1 MENKNTRGKNLRRHD
16 DSIMFITD
24 QIPNSKIH
32 LVVFISKKPNEIYL
46 RWTEN
51 CYVFYDIGNNITIL
65 DKEEELLLKKI
76 NGNELDTRNYIGKVK
91 DFFIA
96 YTTFPYGLGIQ
107 ILYSTDKKSWFPIGN
122 TIKKWANYKCNNCGK
137 LFETENKKK
146 ECEEM
151 HFNTEEFEKEA
162 KELKDFKVLEALLDD
177 MLEKQDDFLSF
188 STFFEKEYGY
198 FPKEIIK
205 KLEKKIQNDCERDM
219 KTLDEL
225 IDIIDKK
232 DQLINE
238 DSSMNDDLKM
248 KNDSSM
254 NDDLSKT
261 DAQSINDD
269 IKKYLDELDM
279 LIKVIEKSDQLT
291 KKIQENKSKKNEQE
305 MSSDNLFDIFMKTM
319 HSM

>member
-1 MENKNTRGKNLRRHD
+1 MENKNTCAKNRSRYD
-16 DSIMFITD
+16 PIMCITEP
-24 QIPNSKIH
+24 IPNTNIH
-32 LVVFISKKPNEIYL
+32 FVIWKAKKPNEIYL

-51 CYVFYDIGNNITIL
+51 GYVFYNIGDNITIL
-65 DKEEELLLKKI
+65 DKEEELVLKRYHE
-76 NGNELDTRNYIGKVK
+76 NEFGISNDIGKVK
-91 DFFIA
+91 DFFIS
-96 YTTFPYGLGIQ
+96 YIILPRDKGVQL
-107 ILYSTDKKSWFPIGN
+107 LYSTDKISWFSVGN
-122 TIKKWANYKCNNCGK
+122 PIKKWANYKCNNCGK
-137 LFETENKKK
+137 LFESENKKK

-151 HFNTEEFEKEA
+151 HFNTEEFEKET
-162 KELKDFKVLEALLDD
+162 KELKDLKVLETLLGD

-232 DQLINE
+232 DQLTNE
-238 DSSMNDDLKM
+238 ELPVKDDL
-248 KNDSSM
+248 SM

-261 DAQSINDD
+261 DEQSINDD